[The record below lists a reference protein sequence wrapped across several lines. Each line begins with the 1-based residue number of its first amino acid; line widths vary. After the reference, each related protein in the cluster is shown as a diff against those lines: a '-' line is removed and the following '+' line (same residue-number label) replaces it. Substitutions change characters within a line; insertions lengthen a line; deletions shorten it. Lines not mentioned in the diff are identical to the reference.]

1 MGLNFLGSGSSYDEP
16 SVVTRVVEK
25 VVNKFLPNPDPGN
38 YEIVKAAEK
47 GGYLIVLIN
56 YKDCTN
62 YEGDKILVYKGVSFQ
77 DLLDQK
83 KIDPHFSE
91 NKDYYS
97 PIARF
102 VPTDEGWELAE
113 LLVDTLDNMQA

>member
-1 MGLNFLGSGSSYDEP
+1 VRLLSRSSYDSP
-16 SVVTRVVEK
+16 TVVTKVVEK
-25 VVNKFLPNPDPGN
+25 FINKFLPNPNPGN
-38 YEIVKAAEK
+38 YEIVKSAEK

-62 YEGDKILVYKGVSFQ
+62 YEGNKILVYKDVSFQ
-77 DLLDQK
+77 SLLDQK

-91 NKDYYS
+91 NTDYYS

-102 VPTDEGWELAE
+102 VPTEEGWDLAE
-113 LLVDTLDNMQA
+113 LLVDTLYDMQA

>member
-1 MGLNFLGSGSSYDEP
+1 MGMRLLSRSSYDSP
-16 SVVTRVVEK
+16 TVVTKVVEK
-25 VVNKFLPNPDPGN
+25 FINKFLPNPNPGN
-38 YEIVKAAEK
+38 YEIVKSAEK

-62 YEGDKILVYKGVSFQ
+62 YEGNKILVYKDVSFQ
-77 DLLDQK
+77 SLLDQK

-91 NKDYYS
+91 NTDYYS

-102 VPTDEGWELAE
+102 VPTEEGWDLAE
-113 LLVDTLDNMQA
+113 LLVDTLYDMQA